1 MKSIFLLSFLL
12 FCACASASSQVNNA
26 NCKCK
31 GLPRVLTL
39 HYGTPR
45 TFTELIPEYN
55 STFFH
60 KSSRSFHI
68 DQYDFS
74 TLNDY
79 DVVAYDMQDGFVRLS
94 DAKQDKI
101 IQYLKS
107 GNGGV
112 YFAHGSIDLY
122 KYKDEIYDFAGIK
135 YDTSPAQ
142 PTVDVLAKN
151 PLYKD
156 HPLHSTFF
164 QLPDSI
170 TISPCHS
177 VYSLVTNGLQLFS
190 LSTGA
195 FPSGVVAKETPQ
207 SVGNARV
214 VHSCQGHT
222 AAWKGGDRQLMV
234 NIFYWLARC
243 SLTGCQKTSKTY
255 IPPATSFF

>member
-1 MKSIFLLSFLL
+1 
-12 FCACASASSQVNNA
+12 
-26 NCKCK
+26 
-31 GLPRVLTL
+31 VLTL
-39 HYGTPR
+39 HYGAPR
-45 TFTELIPEYN
+45 MFTELITEYN

-79 DVVAYDMQDGFVRLS
+79 DVVAYDLQDGFALLS
-94 DAKQDKI
+94 EAKQDKI

-112 YFAHGSIDLY
+112 YFSHGTIDLY
-122 KYKDEIYDFAGIK
+122 KWKDEIYTFAGMRH
-135 YDTSPAQ
+135 DTTPPQ

-164 QLPDSI
+164 QLPDL
-170 TISPCHS
+170 ISVAASHS
-177 VYSLVTNGLQLFS
+177 VYSMVTTGLQLFS
-190 LSTGA
+190 LPTGA
-195 FPSGVVAKETPQ
+195 YPSGLVAKETPQ

-214 VHSCQGHT
+214 VHSFLGNSYG
-222 AAWKGGDRQLMV
+222 WKGGDRQLMV
-234 NIFYWLARC
+234 NTLYWLARC